1 MHVEAKCLKFKLIA
15 QRYKKRCQRL
25 INDKQKNSKSPSP
38 RKRVRHILSSG
49 QKVVKRKLL
58 LGEVMTDELKQGG
71 RTCKSGKDKQLIAQ
85 LLSGKIL
92 KKYRLLGLTRPFLSP
107 YQYYSKIKRQN
118 CNYRLKK
125 RSSAIQEQL
134 KCAVQKFFEE
144 DENSTMAAGKSEC
157 ITRGKIQ
164 QQKRYLTETVTKLHK
179 KFMETS
185 ATTISY
191 ASFCRLK
198 PFWVVQRKVTGR
210 DTCMCVKHTN
220 FQLIVDKLH
229 QKKVLNHNKAAN
241 LCDMLCCDQLQKEC
255 MYRQCQRCKNKD
267 ISVIPGPDTSNEQ
280 ISYYQWISKKEVRT
294 DKNNKTIEVKFTK
307 KERLQS
313 TVEKLVDK
321 AKCMFP
327 DYLRHVYNVS
337 HHFLRLKELKTL
349 MQSNEVIVIVDFSE
363 NYICK
368 QSSEVQSAHFG
379 ASKQQVSLHT
389 GVMYKKI
396 CNEIVSEDVNHGNIA
411 TDTSMSVTEPECI
424 SFCSVSASYRHDA
437 CAIWAHL
444 KPVLNLITDCPEID
458 TIHMYSDGPT
468 TQYRNKTNLF
478 LMAHFASE
486 YGFKEVTWT
495 FCESGHGK
503 GPADG
508 IGGVIKRTADRAVAN
523 GADIS
528 NAEMLIQF
536 LRSSATKVHIFEVLE
551 ADIEKVDAV
560 PSTLK
565 PIPNTM
571 QVHQVTWNCS
581 KPDTIGLRYL
591 SCNVCVTDT
600 CIHYSMNPAE
610 WKFNAPSI
618 GKVKACKVPPKKR
631 AKRNLKQA
639 NTEVSNIVES
649 RTVPALVNDVGA
661 QSGII
666 PTIDSGTEELHVIQ
680 SDTLLSTAA
689 ADIVVRGL
697 KINVNNWIAA
707 VYNDIWYPGIH
718 NALYL
723 F

>member
-1 MHVEAKCLKFKLIA
+1 
-15 QRYKKRCQRL
+15 
-25 INDKQKNSKSPSP
+25 
-38 RKRVRHILSSG
+38 
-49 QKVVKRKLL
+49 
-58 LGEVMTDELKQGG
+58 MTDELKQGG

-486 YGFKEVTWT
+486 YGFKAVTWT

-649 RTVPALVNDVGA
+649 GTVAANDVCKQAEACKVPPTKRAKRNLKQANTEVSNIVESRTVPALVNDVGA

-689 ADIVVRGL
+689 ADIVGRGL